1 MDIKVNKNTALVFDL
16 DDTLYN
22 ELDFL
27 KSAFREISSTLDPM
41 NKNILFVKMFSLYR
55 SGENAFEYLVK
66 NYEADLAN
74 ILYQYRSHFP
84 SITPFPGVKEVFSQI
99 KEKNGKIGVVTDGRE
114 STQVNKLKALG
125 LFGQIDHLVISET
138 MGQEKP
144 SLENFKVVEDHL
156 RVEDYYYF
164 GDNFKKD
171 FIAPLK
177 LGWQTVGLID
187 NGMNVHCHH
196 HTYMENGPKKLIN
209 SFQEINII

>member
-41 NKNILFVKMFSLYR
+41 NKNILFVKMF
-55 SGENAFEYLVK
+55 
-66 NYEADLAN
+66 
-74 ILYQYRSHFP
+74 FP
-84 SITPFPGVKEVFSQI
+84 IIIKRVDFSQI

-138 MGQEKP
+138 VGQEKP

-187 NGMNVHCHH
+187 NGMNVHSHH

>member
-22 ELDFL
+22 EIDFL
-27 KSAFREISSTLDPM
+27 KSAYREISATLDPLKKDM
-41 NKNILFVKMFSLYR
+41 LFVKMFSLYR

-66 NYEADLAN
+66 NYGADSIQ
-74 ILYQYRSHFP
+74 ILNQYRNHVP
-84 SITPFPGVKEVFSQI
+84 LIQPFPGVQELFLQI

-114 STQVNKLKALG
+114 STQINKLKALG

-138 MGQEKP
+138 VGQEKP
-144 SLENFKVVEDHL
+144 SLKNFKVVENYL
-156 RVEDYYYF
+156 RVKDYYYF

-177 LGWQTVGLID
+177 LGWQTVGLMD
-187 NGMNVHCHH
+187 NGMNVHCHNH
-196 HTYMENGPKKLIN
+196 VFMEDGPQKLIN
-209 SFQEINII
+209 SLKEINII